1 MDTTTLTNESLNPAR
16 AEPDHKL
23 LGSSSVDPNTPLI
36 VCFHGSGESCEP
48 AWSELARLLSS
59 KYRVLLFE
67 RGPMNPKPPEATSQL
82 LRFLKTRRL
91 PGPYILIAHS
101 YGGAFARLF
110 MHRAQGD
117 VAGAV
122 LVETG
127 QEGGLDPKMAA
138 AQLRKGGV
146 LGEKPLSVIR
156 GNSFIA
162 KKKALEKAMS
172 EQQTTASTSTMEQQ
186 RAALAMQWQ
195 LLQASDEEDE
205 RMKKAQLSLSRNSR
219 YLHIPDCGH
228 HVIRDRPEAVASEVD
243 WVMANV
249 VVPPK
254 ATWWQRWRTKLE
266 KAWR

>member
-1 MDTTTLTNESLNPAR
+1 MDTATNESLNPAQ
-16 AEPDHKL
+16 AEPSHKL
-23 LGSSSVDPNTPLI
+23 LGSPVDSKTPLI
-36 VCFHGSGESCEP
+36 ICFHGSGESCEP
-48 AWSELARLLSS
+48 AWSELARLLGS

-67 RGPMNPKPPEATSQL
+67 RGPLNPKPPEATSQL
-82 LRFLKTRRL
+82 LRFLKTRHL

-110 MHRAQGD
+110 MHQAQAD

-138 AQLRKGGV
+138 AQLRKRV

-162 KKKALEKAMS
+162 KKKALEAS
-172 EQQTTASTSTMEQQ
+172 EQTALTEGQK
-186 RAALAMQWQ
+186 AALEIQRQ

-205 RMKKAQLSLSRNSR
+205 RMKKAQLPLSRNSR
-219 YLHIPDCGH
+219 YVHIPDCGH
-228 HVIRDRPEAVASEVD
+228 HVIRDRPDAVAGEVD
-243 WVMANV
+243 WVLANV
-249 VVPPK
+249 AAAK
-254 ATWWQRWRTKLE
+254 KGTWWQKMGAKLE
-266 KAWR
+266 SVWR